1 MKKVQ
6 NFNIEV
12 ANGKVGHGMSFSD
25 IGYNVSKFNAG
36 EINVQ
41 LEDHHYTNS
50 FITISITGNITSSD
64 DIMELLLLN
73 DAIERKYVYERKIL
87 NMFYAPYSRQDRV
100 CNDGEALSIKVF
112 ANLINSCNFDT
123 VYTKNN
129 HSDVSTALINNC
141 IDLELHN
148 IVPKNLV
155 LDYDFFISPDAG
167 ANKKTFKL
175 SQKYN
180 IPMIQADKT
189 RDTKTGDITGTIVH
203 SDWQS
208 IGTSRVLIVD
218 DICDGGRTFLELAKA
233 LKELEVEHVDLY
245 ITHGI
250 FANGLEAMKEAGIEK
265 FFTSNNLFGCDG
277 VKIV

>member
-1 MKKVQ
+1 MNA
-6 NFNIEV
+6 NFKIEV
-12 ANGKVGHGMSFSD
+12 TNGKVGHGMSISD
-25 IGYNVSKFNAG
+25 IGYKVSKFNAG
-36 EINVQ
+36 EINIK

-73 DAIERKYVYERKIL
+73 DAIERKYVYERKLL
-87 NMFYAPYSRQDRV
+87 NMFYVPYSRQDRL
-100 CNDGEALSIKVF
+100 CNTGESLSIKVF

-141 IDLELHN
+141 IDLEVHD
-148 IVPKNLV
+148 IIPKNLAI
-155 LDYDFFISPDAG
+155 DYDYVISPDAG

-189 RDTKTGDITGTIVH
+189 RDTKTGDITGTVVH
-203 SDWQS
+203 SDWQTMG
-208 IGTSRVLIVD
+208 GTKVLIID
-218 DICDGGRTFLELAKA
+218 DICDGGRTFLELSKA
-233 LKELEVEHVDLY
+233 LKLLDVRSIDLY
-245 ITHGI
+245 VTHGI
-250 FANGLEAMKEAGIEK
+250 FENGLDAMKDAGIEN
-265 FFTSNNLFGCDG
+265 FYCSNNLFECEG
-277 VKIV
+277 VKLI